1 VYDMDLLQGRT
12 CSMKRAIIPEQPVPA
27 SLADLQQH
35 LQGAAAWLQ
44 GAAAGPSNGS
54 SSPVYSGPVS
64 SLQAGDYVA
73 VYVQQLG
80 GTSTLL
86 SQPLAKSSIR
96 EFARVFG
103 STTPGAQAVP
113 AWLLAAT
120 VAAAPGEE
128 EQRLRATAG

>member
-1 VYDMDLLQGRT
+1 
-12 CSMKRAIIPEQPVPA
+12 MKRAIIPEQPVPA

-54 SSPVYSGPVS
+54 SSGSRVYSGPVS

-86 SQPLAKSSIR
+86 SQPLAKTSIC

-103 STTPGAQAVP
+103 STTPGVQAVP
-113 AWLLAAT
+113 AWLLAAG
-120 VAAAPGEE
+120 AAAPAGEE
-128 EQRLRATAG
+128 EQRLRATAGQL